1 MDSKTVKIKQSSSDN
16 RGEDDHMSETAY
28 ALIDDYK
35 KSDSMVADER
45 PHFDNITGN
54 KTKLFERPISPPGPK
69 IDISHKEHSQ
79 QTPTMPGNRVR
90 PPSHGRGEKIRRSMI
105 QILRSK
111 IYLTRSVFT

>member
-45 PHFDNITGN
+45 PHFDITGN

-90 PPSHGRGEKIRRSMI
+90 PPSHGQGEKIRRSMI
-105 QILRSK
+105 KILRSK